1 MPLYLRDS
9 EDEQQ
14 VPDDLVTLQIYRC
27 KRQLSSTS
35 WEETM
40 ASQRG
45 VFNTQMVWHH
55 DRRNG
60 VICSWTTT
68 CT

>member
-1 MPLYLRDS
+1 MPLYMRDN

-14 VPDDLVTLQIYRC
+14 VPDELVLQIYRC

-40 ASQRG
+40 ASQRVSSIRKWVG
-45 VFNTQMVWHH
+45 IMSAGFI
-55 DRRNG
+55 G
-60 VICSWTTT
+60 SWTTT